1 MFTST
6 NVAFKSCTEEQEVS
20 LRNWTRNT
28 WSYSMLIDPNWHPVI
43 LDEIAN
49 ILKATARKRGEFS
62 NGNGNA
68 PH

>member
-6 NVAFKSCTEEQEVS
+6 NVAFKNCTDEQEVS
-20 LRNWTRNT
+20 LRHWARNT
-28 WSYSMLIDPNWHPVI
+28 WSYSMPIDPNWHPVI

-62 NGNGNA
+62 NGTNPA
-68 PH
+68 H